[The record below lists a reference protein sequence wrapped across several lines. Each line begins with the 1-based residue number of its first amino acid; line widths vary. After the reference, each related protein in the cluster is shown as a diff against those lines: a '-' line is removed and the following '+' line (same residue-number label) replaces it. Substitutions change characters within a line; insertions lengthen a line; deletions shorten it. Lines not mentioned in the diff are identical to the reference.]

1 MDHRKQQG
9 RARTPPNMHQIAFHL
24 FLLCS
29 SSSSFAMTMRRRGF
43 QQQLLLVVALLV
55 VTGAALHCHC
65 ATAASSEPDQQTT
78 PVPPPDHQ
86 ETPPPQAPGPSPPP
100 SSGRRRGSPSP
111 HRRPPPPP
119 PPKQQVDPE
128 PDQEDG
134 GPPAVL
140 PPRVVVSPQDP
151 HPPGGPP
158 GGGAAAVVN
167 RTTGCT
173 TLLVLG
179 DSTVDPGNNNRLP
192 TTARANFLPYG
203 LNFYGRRPTG
213 RFTNG
218 RLATDML
225 AEKLGI
231 GRTIPGFYDPS
242 LKLAQLRRGVS
253 FASGGSGYDDT
264 TANRINVL
272 SFSAQV
278 RNFVRYKLLIRTL
291 LGPRR
296 AERLLNRA
304 AFVIS
309 SGTNDMLSLYLASS
323 SNRSSVVDMD
333 TYENHLIARVANYTQ
348 AMILLGARR
357 FIFVGLPPMGCLPI
371 ARTLVGTG
379 SDRCDETLNQI
390 AASFNSKL
398 IQLLNII
405 NFQRQIAT
413 SYIDTYTAIHDAT
426 ADPKT
431 FGLTEVSRGCCGSGV
446 IEVGQTCRGRRTC
459 GDPSHY
465 LYWDAIHPTE
475 TTNQLIAD
483 VMMDSITQLYS

>member
-1 MDHRKQQG
+1 MR
-9 RARTPPNMHQIAFHL
+9 
-24 FLLCS
+24 
-29 SSSSFAMTMRRRGF
+29 SSF
-43 QQQLLLVVALLV
+43 QQQVQLLLVAALLIV
-55 VTGAALHCHC
+55 VTGALHCHPC
-65 ATAASSEPDQQTT
+65 ATAAASSDA
-78 PVPPPDHQ
+78 PPPDHHQ
-86 ETPPPQAPGPSPPP
+86 ETPPADAEDQQQAPPPPPPPRAPSPSPPA
-100 SSGRRRGSPSP
+100 GRRRGTSSP
-111 HRRPPPPP
+111 HRRPPSPPP
-119 PPKQQVDPE
+119 PPKQDHGHDGDGQQPPPNPE
-128 PDQEDG
+128 PSEED

-151 HPPGGPP
+151 HPPGSAGVAAPP
-158 GGGAAAVVN
+158 GVVN

-203 LNFYGRRPTG
+203 INFYGRRPTG

-225 AEKLGI
+225 AEKLGL
-231 GRTIPGFYDPS
+231 GRTIPGFYDPN
-242 LKLAQLRRGVS
+242 LRLAQLRRGVS
-253 FASGGSGYDDT
+253 FASGGSGYDDS

-272 SFSAQV
+272 SFSAQL
-278 RNFVRYKLLIRTL
+278 RNLVRYKLLIRTL
-291 LGPRR
+291 IGPRR

-309 SGTNDMLSLYLASS
+309 SGTNDMLSLYLAST
-323 SNRSSVVDMD
+323 NRSSSSNNAAASSSIQDMD

-390 AASFNSKL
+390 AVSFNSKL
-398 IQLLNII
+398 IQLLNFV